1 MQNQFKKMPWS
12 INIISIWTMIL
23 QSWLLLPWLIMR
35 QNCGGLVKFFENTK
49 TLLIIMWSKP
59 NIHITELP
67 LSSPVEGTNIKLGQ
81 GIGETHIQLGEKLN
95 IAAWKFYLLFARV
108 EIDSPFEPGSL
119 FFTDESNALSEKQ
132 MHETC
137 FSTNPY
143 KMPAEHQKQ
152 CAWGEQK
159 KIWWKKNIPICGH
172 PLLEH

>member
-1 MQNQFKKMPWS
+1 
-12 INIISIWTMIL
+12 MIL

-67 LSSPVEGTNIKLGQ
+67 LSSPVEGTYIKLGQ

-108 EIDSPFEPGSL
+108 KMDSPLSGLLDQVL
-119 FFTDESNALSEKQ
+119 FFSRMNQMLCRKNKCMRPVSAHQTLELGRDEYWRIGPLS
-132 MHETC
+132 
-137 FSTNPY
+137 PY
-143 KMPAEHQKQ
+143 WLIDISAYWQ
-152 CAWGEQK
+152 GT
-159 KIWWKKNIPICGH
+159 
-172 PLLEH
+172 LLK